1 MALDKNIAISIVVR
15 QFASAVSYELFAR
28 GQMVPSVKT
37 RLTKWD
43 LTNSF
48 SENKADKIGLDRYF
62 LYNKA
67 DKMGLDWCFL

>member
-1 MALDKNIAISIVVR
+1 MILHGHTITQFAVKGTKMALDKNIAISIVVL

-43 LTNSF
+43 LT
-48 SENKADKIGLDRYF
+48 DTF
-62 LYNKA
+62 L
-67 DKMGLDWCFL
+67 